1 MIINSLKNLGLFFSH
16 HQIGVLLFN
25 YTILALSESLRL
37 KIPSPETTSFD
48 FDCVGGLECLIS
60 VFRALDMGSC
70 LSSSGETRSRRRKSS
85 SKRRSCSSS
94 FDNTGEDEPL
104 LHRIPGRMFLNG
116 STDHASLFSQQGK
129 KGPNQD
135 AMIVWENFGSMADTV
150 FCGVF
155 DGHGPYGHVIAKRVR
170 DLLPL
175 KLGSHLE
182 SSYVSCEEVLKEI
195 SLNTADR
202 KTSESLV
209 HISANG
215 ESRIYNKDQD
225 MVQTLL
231 TSIVKAYRF
240 MDKELKMQVDVD
252 CFCSG
257 TTAVTMVK
265 QGQHLVVGNI
275 GDSRA
280 VLGTR
285 NKENKLVP
293 FQLTEDLKPD
303 VPAEAARIK
312 RCRGR
317 IFALRDEP
325 GVARLWLPNHNSP
338 GLAMA
343 RAFGDFCLKDFGLIS
358 VPDVSYRRL
367 TEKDEFL
374 VLATDGIWDV
384 LTNEEVVE
392 IVAKAPTRCTAGRA
406 LVEAAVRNWRWKFPT
421 SKVDDCAVVCLF
433 LDSKPDNLSTASFS
447 VDKHISN
454 GLTEPDTAS
463 TSTPGSGTES
473 PELNGVDRIDTL
485 VNLTMHVPTKE

>member
-1 MIINSLKNLGLFFSH
+1 M
-16 HQIGVLLFN
+16 
-25 YTILALSESLRL
+25 SEGSLRL

-70 LSSSGETRSRRRKSS
+70 LSSGETRRRRSIPPGGSNRRRRKSS

-94 FDNTGEDEPL
+94 FDNTGGEDEPL

-215 ESRIYNKDQD
+215 ESRVYNKDQD

-358 VPDVSYRRL
+358 VPDVSYRCL
-367 TEKDEFL
+367 TEKDEFV

-433 LDSKPDNLSTASFS
+433 LDSKPDKLSTASFS

-454 GLTEPDTAS
+454 GLSEPDTAS

-485 VNLTMHVPTKE
+485 VNLPMHVPTKE

>member
-1 MIINSLKNLGLFFSH
+1 
-16 HQIGVLLFN
+16 
-25 YTILALSESLRL
+25 
-37 KIPSPETTSFD
+37 
-48 FDCVGGLECLIS
+48 
-60 VFRALDMGSC
+60 MGSC
-70 LSSSGETRSRRRKSS
+70 LSSSSSSSSGETIHGSPRVPPPRRRRKSS

-135 AMIVWENFGSMADTV
+135 AMIVWENFGSMSDTV

-182 SSYVSCEEVLKEI
+182 ESCVSREDVVLKEI
-195 SLNTADR
+195 SLNTAADDR
-202 KTSESLV
+202 KTSDSLV

-215 ESRIYNKDQD
+215 ESRVYSKDQGV
-225 MVQTLL
+225 VQTLL

-280 VLGTR
+280 VLGMR

-367 TEKDEFL
+367 TEKDEFV

-433 LDSKPDNLSTASFS
+433 LDSKPDKLSTASFS
-447 VDKHISN
+447 EEKHIGN
-454 GLTEPDTAS
+454 GFTERDTAS
-463 TSTPGSGTES
+463 TSTPGSGTVS
-473 PELNGVDRIDTL
+473 PELSGVDRIDTL
-485 VNLTMHVPTKE
+485 VNLPTYVPTKE

>member
-1 MIINSLKNLGLFFSH
+1 M
-16 HQIGVLLFN
+16 
-25 YTILALSESLRL
+25 SEGSLRL

-70 LSSSGETRSRRRKSS
+70 LSSSSSGRRRSIPPGGSNRRRRKSS

-94 FDNTGEDEPL
+94 FDNTGGEDEPL

-215 ESRIYNKDQD
+215 ESRVYNKDQD

-367 TEKDEFL
+367 TEKDEFV

-433 LDSKPDNLSTASFS
+433 LDSKPDKLSTASFS

-454 GLTEPDTAS
+454 GLSEPDTAS

-473 PELNGVDRIDTL
+473 PELNGVDRI
-485 VNLTMHVPTKE
+485 VNLHMHVPTKE

>member
-1 MIINSLKNLGLFFSH
+1 MNSNKIKN
-16 HQIGVLLFN
+16 
-25 YTILALSESLRL
+25 
-37 KIPSPETTSFD
+37 K
-48 FDCVGGLECLIS
+48 
-60 VFRALDMGSC
+60 
-70 LSSSGETRSRRRKSS
+70 
-85 SKRRSCSSS
+85 
-94 FDNTGEDEPL
+94 EDEKSEFGDTATKVIGIVGVVGAVVGL
-104 LHRIPGRMFLNG
+104 LWWIGSGSKKEEKMMKAPGKDGYIVRRDFENSAKDYFKDLRECKFLNG

-135 AMIVWENFGSMADTV
+135 AMIVWENFGSMEDTV

-182 SSYVSCEEVLKEI
+182 SYLSCEEVLKEI

-202 KTSESLV
+202 MTSDSV
-209 HISANG
+209 VQISGNG
-215 ESRIYNKDQD
+215 ESRVYNEDQD
-225 MVQTLL
+225 MVQMML

-303 VPAEAARIK
+303 VPVLMLPSEAARIK

-325 GVARLWLPNHNSP
+325 GVSRLWLPNHNSP

-343 RAFGDFCLKDFGLIS
+343 RAFGDFCLKDFILIS
-358 VPDVSYRRL
+358 VPDVSYGRL
-367 TEKDEFL
+367 TEKDEFV
-374 VLATDGIWDV
+374 VLATDW
-384 LTNEEVVE
+384 
-392 IVAKAPTRCTAGRA
+392 
-406 LVEAAVRNWRWKFPT
+406 VRDIT
-421 SKVDDCAVVCLF
+421 
-433 LDSKPDNLSTASFS
+433 LSM
-447 VDKHISN
+447 K
-454 GLTEPDTAS
+454 
-463 TSTPGSGTES
+463 
-473 PELNGVDRIDTL
+473 
-485 VNLTMHVPTKE
+485 

>member
-1 MIINSLKNLGLFFSH
+1 M
-16 HQIGVLLFN
+16 
-25 YTILALSESLRL
+25 E
-37 KIPSPETTSFD
+37 
-48 FDCVGGLECLIS
+48 
-60 VFRALDMGSC
+60 
-70 LSSSGETRSRRRKSS
+70 
-85 SKRRSCSSS
+85 
-94 FDNTGEDEPL
+94 
-104 LHRIPGRMFLNG
+104 
-116 STDHASLFSQQGK
+116 
-129 KGPNQD
+129 
-135 AMIVWENFGSMADTV
+135 DTV

-175 KLGSHLE
+175 KVGSHLE
-182 SSYVSCEEVLKEI
+182 SYLSCEEVLKEI

-202 KTSESLV
+202 MTSDSLV
-209 HISANG
+209 QISANG
-215 ESRIYNKDQD
+215 ESRVYNKDQD
-225 MVQTLL
+225 MVQMLL

-312 RCRGR
+312 RC
-317 IFALRDEP
+317 
-325 GVARLWLPNHNSP
+325 NSP

-343 RAFGDFCLKDFGLIS
+343 RAFGDFCFKDFGLIS

-367 TEKDEFL
+367 TEKDEFV
-374 VLATDGIWDV
+374 VLATDWIWDV

-406 LVEAAVRNWRWKFPT
+406 LVEAAAR
-421 SKVDDCAVVCLF
+421 
-433 LDSKPDNLSTASFS
+433 
-447 VDKHISN
+447 
-454 GLTEPDTAS
+454 EPNH
-463 TSTPGSGTES
+463 
-473 PELNGVDRIDTL
+473 LTL
-485 VNLTMHVPTKE
+485 VTTKEYGDRTEAGGENITSEFQKN

>member
-1 MIINSLKNLGLFFSH
+1 M
-16 HQIGVLLFN
+16 QI
-25 YTILALSESLRL
+25 
-37 KIPSPETTSFD
+37 
-48 FDCVGGLECLIS
+48 LEWLY
-60 VFRALDMGSC
+60 
-70 LSSSGETRSRRRKSS
+70 
-85 SKRRSCSSS
+85 RSCVSLLP
-94 FDNTGEDEPL
+94 TGQE
-104 LHRIPGRMFLNG
+104 RSYPGRHDCLGGAF
-116 STDHASLFSQQGK
+116 
-129 KGPNQD
+129 
-135 AMIVWENFGSMADTV
+135 NFGSMEDTV

-155 DGHGPYGHVIAKRVR
+155 DGHGPYGHVIAKRVW

-175 KLGSHLE
+175 KFGSHLE
-182 SSYVSCEEVLKEI
+182 SYLSYEEVLKEI

-202 KTSESLV
+202 MTSDSLV
-209 HISANG
+209 QISANG
-215 ESRIYNKDQD
+215 ESRVYNKDQD
-225 MVQTLL
+225 MVQMLL

-240 MDKELKMQVDVD
+240 MDKELKMQVDFD
-252 CFCSG
+252 CFCCG

-265 QGQHLVVGNI
+265 QGQHLVAGNI

-285 NKENKLVP
+285 NKEDKLVP

-312 RCRGR
+312 RCGGR

-358 VPDVSYRRL
+358 VSDVSYRRL
-367 TEKDEFL
+367 TEKDEFV
-374 VLATDGIWDV
+374 VLATDWIWDV

-421 SKVDDCAVVCLF
+421 SKVDDCAFASSLTRNQTNYQLLLSQWINTSAMALLNLIQHQRQLQAREPNHLSSMV
-433 LDSKPDNLSTASFS
+433 SKSRQNRHTRDNQR
-447 VDKHISN
+447 V
-454 GLTEPDTAS
+454 G
-463 TSTPGSGTES
+463 
-473 PELNGVDRIDTL
+473 R
-485 VNLTMHVPTKE
+485 

>member
-1 MIINSLKNLGLFFSH
+1 MYYFNI
-16 HQIGVLLFN
+16 VLV
-25 YTILALSESLRL
+25 A
-37 KIPSPETTSFD
+37 
-48 FDCVGGLECLIS
+48 
-60 VFRALDMGSC
+60 
-70 LSSSGETRSRRRKSS
+70 
-85 SKRRSCSSS
+85 
-94 FDNTGEDEPL
+94 
-104 LHRIPGRMFLNG
+104 
-116 STDHASLFSQQGK
+116 
-129 KGPNQD
+129 
-135 AMIVWENFGSMADTV
+135 NFGSMEDTV

-155 DGHGPYGHVIAKRVR
+155 DGHGPYGHVIAKSVR

-182 SSYVSCEEVLKEI
+182 SYLSCEEVLKEI
-195 SLNTADR
+195 SLNTANR
-202 KTSESLV
+202 MTSDNLV

-215 ESRIYNKDQD
+215 ESRVYNKDQD

-280 VLGTR
+280 VFDMR
-285 NKENKLVP
+285 NKENKLVL

-303 VPAEAARIK
+303 VPTEAARIK
-312 RCRGR
+312 RCRAR

-343 RAFGDFCLKDFGLIS
+343 CAFGDFCLKDFGLIS

-367 TEKDEFL
+367 TEKDEFV

-392 IVAKAPTRCTAGRA
+392 IVAKTPTRCTAGRA
-406 LVEAAVRNWRWKFPT
+406 LVEAAVRNWRWKFST

-433 LDSKPDNLSTASFS
+433 LDSKPDKLSTASFS

-454 GLTEPDTAS
+454 GLTELDTAS
-463 TSTPGSGTES
+463 TSIPGSGTES

-485 VNLTMHVPTKE
+485 VTTKE

>member
-1 MIINSLKNLGLFFSH
+1 MQLII
-16 HQIGVLLFN
+16 
-25 YTILALSESLRL
+25 TILALSEGLRL
-37 KIPSPETTSFD
+37 KIPSTETTSFD

-70 LSSSGETRSRRRKSS
+70 LSSSGEAARRSRRSIPTNRSRKS
-85 SKRRSCSSS
+85 RRSCSSS

-155 DGHGPYGHVIAKRVR
+155 DGHGPYGHIIAKRVR

-182 SSYVSCEEVLKEI
+182 SYLSCEEVLKEI

-202 KTSESLV
+202 KTSDSLV

-215 ESRIYNKDQD
+215 ESRVYNKDQD

-240 MDKELKMQVDVD
+240 MDKELKLQVDVD

-257 TTAVTMVK
+257 TTAVTLVK

-280 VLGTR
+280 VLGMR

-303 VPAEAARIK
+303 VPAEAERIK

-367 TEKDEFL
+367 TEKDEFV

-433 LDSKPDNLSTASFS
+433 LDSRPDKLSTASFS
-447 VDKHISN
+447 EDKHISN
-454 GLTEPDTAS
+454 GFTEPDTAS

-473 PELNGVDRIDTL
+473 PDPNGVDRIDDTL
-485 VNLTMHVPTKE
+485 VTLPTYVPANE

>member
-1 MIINSLKNLGLFFSH
+1 K
-16 HQIGVLLFN
+16 
-25 YTILALSESLRL
+25 
-37 KIPSPETTSFD
+37 
-48 FDCVGGLECLIS
+48 
-60 VFRALDMGSC
+60 
-70 LSSSGETRSRRRKSS
+70 
-85 SKRRSCSSS
+85 
-94 FDNTGEDEPL
+94 
-104 LHRIPGRMFLNG
+104 FLNG

-135 AMIVWENFGSMADTV
+135 AMIVWENFGSMEDTV

-175 KLGSHLE
+175 KVGSHLE
-182 SSYVSCEEVLKEI
+182 SYLSCEEVLKEI

-202 KTSESLV
+202 MTSDSLV
-209 HISANG
+209 QISANG
-215 ESRIYNKDQD
+215 ESRVYNKDQD
-225 MVQTLL
+225 MVQMLL

-312 RCRGR
+312 RC
-317 IFALRDEP
+317 
-325 GVARLWLPNHNSP
+325 NSP

-343 RAFGDFCLKDFGLIS
+343 RAFGDFCFKDFGLIS

-367 TEKDEFL
+367 TEKDEFV
-374 VLATDGIWDV
+374 VLATDW
-384 LTNEEVVE
+384 
-392 IVAKAPTRCTAGRA
+392 
-406 LVEAAVRNWRWKFPT
+406 VRDIT
-421 SKVDDCAVVCLF
+421 
-433 LDSKPDNLSTASFS
+433 LSM
-447 VDKHISN
+447 K
-454 GLTEPDTAS
+454 
-463 TSTPGSGTES
+463 
-473 PELNGVDRIDTL
+473 
-485 VNLTMHVPTKE
+485 